1 MEFKILGKRNDI
13 ALIVSDEVVIK
24 DTQSALDLIATA
36 QYETGCDKLIVYKS
50 CVIDD
55 FFILST
61 GIAGEILQKFINYH
75 VKIALSEIIQNTP
88 ANP

>member
-36 QYETGCDKLIVYKS
+36 QY
-50 CVIDD
+50 
-55 FFILST
+55 
-61 GIAGEILQKFINYH
+61 
-75 VKIALSEIIQNTP
+75 
-88 ANP
+88 